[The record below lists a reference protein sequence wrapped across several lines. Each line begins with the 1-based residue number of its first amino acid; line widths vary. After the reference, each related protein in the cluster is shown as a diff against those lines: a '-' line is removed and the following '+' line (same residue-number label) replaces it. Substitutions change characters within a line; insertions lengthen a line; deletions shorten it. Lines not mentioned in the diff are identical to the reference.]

1 MRVSRTHATRAL
13 AAVRSRRRRASV
25 HRRRS
30 VRPASSLTSG
40 ATPMT
45 VELALRT
52 IHELPPVRIHL
63 VEAAAARLA
72 AGERPTSA
80 AIADMA
86 IRRAACDLLR

>member
-1 MRVSRTHATRAL
+1 
-13 AAVRSRRRRASV
+13 
-25 HRRRS
+25 
-30 VRPASSLTSG
+30 
-40 ATPMT
+40 MT